1 MYMGPFVQFIS
12 FLDDQTALKSIPR
25 PFRPGIGLQKYTF
38 LDQYAMPATRPPLA
52 LLSKGVSSLYI
63 YFFYLLVLKSGSC
76 FSFLILAFL

>member
-52 LLSKGVSSLYI
+52 SSQRECLLYI
-63 YFFYLLVLKSGSC
+63 YLLVLKSGSC
-76 FSFLILAFL
+76 FSFLILVFL